1 MKFCLIV
8 FGGKCVFKL
17 AKGGDRV
24 EHGNGRLHAVF
35 NNTSVFRIAYI
46 IDLFLCSIG
55 YVNIVAEVGKI
66 FFFVWGLSIFI
77 NKYILEYN
85 IKKVNYYGWLLLF
98 MASNVVTLLIRGYS
112 EGIWENIL
120 MLLNM
125 PIIFFLFYGLHSE
138 SVTRS
143 GRKRVFRELYVL
155 CNIFVVLSL
164 VVNVASLVSL
174 YAIGK
179 SVTYSFGY
187 LVVYENRFTGI
198 YFNPNLLAF
207 SSFCSMV
214 CCHMLTKKDFVLE
227 VAKKPLGIVRKVI
240 ILVSFVLN
248 VAVILLSDSNATMI
262 IMICYAIMTLCYRA
276 FGGKKLEFRVVF
288 RRAAALLLSLALI
301 SVGVFV
307 FRSVFQ
313 TGTTYT
319 INTQE
324 DIPNVFDDSDD
335 ELNKITFEH
344 ENKNIDSGRLKLLS
358 QGLNVL
364 KHHPIF
370 GVGKGNITKY
380 GNHYNDNKMKYSDF
394 HNGYLTIMVS
404 SGMVGFLLFAMFAA
418 CLCRRVTKL
427 LFSLRPPIFDDVF
440 PCLFSFVFAYC
451 VYSLFEKTLV
461 FEVSFMITFF
471 WLILGFAAAS
481 MAKFERDGYKE
492 IAFATFEKPP
502 GKSEDNAN

>member
-1 MKFCLIV
+1 M
-8 FGGKCVFKL
+8 
-17 AKGGDRV
+17 

-55 YVNIVAEVGKI
+55 YINVVAEFGKI
-66 FFFVWGLSIFI
+66 IFFIWGLSIFI
-77 NKYILEYN
+77 NKYILESN
-85 IKKVNYYGWLLLF
+85 IRNVNYYGWLLLF
-98 MASNVVTLLIRGYS
+98 IGSNIVTLMVIGYT
-112 EGIWENIL
+112 EGIWESFL
-120 MLLNM
+120 MILNM

-138 SVTRS
+138 SITRS
-143 GRKRVFRELYVL
+143 GRKRIFRELYIL
-155 CNIFVVLSL
+155 CNIFVILSL
-164 VVNVASLVSL
+164 AVNIISLISL

-179 SVTYSFGY
+179 SINYNFGY

-207 SSFCSMV
+207 SSFCAMV
-214 CCHMLTKKDFVLE
+214 CCHILTKKAFVKE
-227 VAKKPLGIVRKVI
+227 VARKPIGAVRKGVI
-240 ILVSFVLN
+240 LISFLLN
-248 VAVILLSDSNATMI
+248 IAVILLSDSNATMI

-276 FGGKKLEFRVVF
+276 FGGKELKLNVIF
-288 RRAAALLLSLALI
+288 RRVLCLVISLALI
-301 SVGVFV
+301 TVGVFV

-344 ENKNIDSGRLKLLS
+344 KNKNLDSGRIKLLF
-358 QGLNVL
+358 QGLNVI
-364 KHHPIF
+364 KHHPF
-370 GVGKGNITKY
+370 LGVGKGNITWF

-404 SGMVGFLLFAMFAA
+404 SGLIGFLLFAMFAV
-418 CLCRRVTKL
+418 CLCKRMTKC
-427 LFSLRPPIFDDVF
+427 LFSLNPPDFDNVF
-440 PCLFSFVFAYC
+440 PCLFSFIFAYC
-451 VYSLFEKTLV
+451 VYSLFEKTMV

-471 WLILGFAAAS
+471 WLILGYAAS
-481 MAKFERDGYKE
+481 CMVKYEDGEYKARAFSTFERFK
-492 IAFATFEKPP
+492 K
-502 GKSEDNAN
+502 K